1 MLNVVEKIGDEVIT
15 HDGVCVDNNNK
26 DIYIKIDTN
35 NLRRTFSY
43 SYNDK
48 DYNKLLVWIMSII
61 CVMKEFV
68 RVSVL
73 QVQ

>member
-1 MLNVVEKIGDEVIT
+1 MVYVLIT
-15 HDGVCVDNNNK
+15 IIK
-26 DIYIKIDTN
+26 DIYLKIDTN
-35 NLRRTFSY
+35 NLKKGHFHIVIMIKTII
-43 SYNDK
+43 
-48 DYNKLLVWIMSII
+48 KLLVWIMSII